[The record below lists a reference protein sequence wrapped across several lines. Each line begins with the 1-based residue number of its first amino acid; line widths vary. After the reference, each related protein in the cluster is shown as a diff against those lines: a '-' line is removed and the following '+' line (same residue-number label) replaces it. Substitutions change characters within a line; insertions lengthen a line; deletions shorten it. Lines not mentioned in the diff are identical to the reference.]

1 MSVETSEMYSTV
13 QTPVVTPPP
22 SEPVY
27 IGRSSF
33 VRDLHAKIDLIAQ
46 SQAPVLVTGDSGTG
60 KEVVAR
66 LIHFRAFKQVKP
78 FIAINAASLPKDV
91 VDNELFGHEKEA
103 FTGAVSKKAGC
114 FELAHGGTLFLDEIA
129 EMHPQSQAKLLR
141 AIENKAF
148 RRLGGRDEVAVD
160 TRIIAATN
168 RNVPQELQSGK
179 FREDLYYRLSV
190 IEIALVPLNERR
202 EDIDLLVDHFNKVLS
217 RKYQRQPKLFLPET
231 LEILRSFDWP
241 GNVRELRNLVERTIL
256 TCSDI
261 TVHPHHLPSRISG
274 YKTPSSILQIPVG
287 TTLREAERMIIDQ
300 TLVSVCN
307 NKSAAARILGL
318 TRKTLHNKLAR
329 R

>member
-103 FTGAVSKKAGC
+103 FTG
-114 FELAHGGTLFLDEIA
+114 E
-129 EMHPQSQAKLLR
+129 
-141 AIENKAF
+141 
-148 RRLGGRDEVAVD
+148 
-160 TRIIAATN
+160 
-168 RNVPQELQSGK
+168 
-179 FREDLYYRLSV
+179 RLS
-190 IEIALVPLNERR
+190 
-202 EDIDLLVDHFNKVLS
+202 NK
-217 RKYQRQPKLFLPET
+217 KP
-231 LEILRSFDWP
+231 
-241 GNVRELRNLVERTIL
+241 
-256 TCSDI
+256 
-261 TVHPHHLPSRISG
+261 
-274 YKTPSSILQIPVG
+274 
-287 TTLREAERMIIDQ
+287 
-300 TLVSVCN
+300 SVCIP
-307 NKSAAARILGL
+307 SELC
-318 TRKTLHNKLAR
+318 
-329 R
+329 